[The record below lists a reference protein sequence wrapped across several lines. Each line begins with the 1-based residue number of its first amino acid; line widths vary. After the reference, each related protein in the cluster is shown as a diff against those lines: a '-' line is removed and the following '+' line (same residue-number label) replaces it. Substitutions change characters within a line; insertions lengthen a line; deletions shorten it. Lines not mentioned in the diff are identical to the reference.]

1 MDPLSGVASV
11 IAVIQLTGGILQIC
25 GKYLN
30 NVKNAKQDIQRF
42 QEKVAALSQV
52 LHSLDGLIRGSDGN
66 KLTATQDLVD
76 NIAKCSSALT
86 NLKEKI
92 NPETTQRKMRKW
104 GLRALKWPLAR
115 SEVDSAIMELESY
128 KTTFTLSLQV
138 DQTRFTNSIHKK
150 IDLSR
155 LQIAKQAAFDSY
167 DNQHSECLPGT
178 RIDLLRDIEE
188 WAKSPHGK
196 CIFWLHGMA
205 GTGKSTISQTVAS
218 RLQEQQLL
226 GASFFFRRGEED
238 RGTAKKLFP
247 TLTEQMVIRVPQ
259 MLPRVQKAIDD
270 DPNIS
275 EKVLREQFE
284 KLLLE
289 PLCGIE
295 QREETTRR
303 VIVIDA
309 LDECDSEDDIGII
322 LRLLPQVRKS
332 TSVQLRILLTSRPEL
347 PIRLGFERITDAH
360 QDLVLH
366 EIEKPVIEHDISL
379 YFEDQFLRLKQ
390 RRSFPPDWPGAAATK
405 ILVDRAVPLFIA
417 AATIC
422 RFISDVKWNPQK
434 RLKAIL
440 TDQSTYVSK
449 MDSTYVPVLKQ
460 LLTGQ
465 NETESRKLLEE
476 FKEIVGVIII
486 LVTPLSINSLSHLI
500 DRESDDVKCRLD
512 QLHSV
517 LSVPN
522 NFDTPVRILH
532 LSFRDFLLDHREDE
546 SKFWIDKKYANQRL
560 AERCCQIMQD
570 SLEKNICKLQSEG
583 IQRNEIT
590 NDSIQHYIPPELKY
604 ACRYWA
610 HHLVHFLHWVEAM
623 SLLGLTSVVSAILD
637 ILQTA
642 VSGNNS
648 SLISDF
654 LHDAK
659 RFILKN
665 RQVVDQAPL
674 QVYCAGLIFAPRTGI
689 IRREFKQELPTW
701 ICQLPQVEEGWSA
714 LTQTLEGHSSSVE
727 SVAFSLDGRLLAS
740 GSWDNTVRLWDP
752 ATGALT
758 QTLEGHSN
766 IIRSVAFSPDG
777 RLLASG
783 SWDNTVRLW
792 DPATGAL
799 TQTLEGHSD
808 WVESVA
814 FSPDG
819 RLLASSSGDNT
830 VRLWDPATGALTE
843 TLKGHLSI
851 VRSVAFSPDGRLLA
865 SGSGD
870 KTVRLWDPATGALT
884 QTLEGHSDWVKSVA
898 FSPDGRLLASGSRDN
913 TVRHWDPATGALT
926 QTLEGHSSSVESVA
940 FSPDGRLLAS
950 GSWDNTVRL
959 WDPATGALTQTL
971 EGHSG
976 WVESVAFSP
985 DGRLLASGSGDK
997 TVRLWDP
1004 ATGAPLTQTLKGHS
1018 SIVGS
1023 VAFSPD
1029 GRLLASGSWDNTVR
1043 LWDPATGAPLTQT
1056 LKGHSSV
1063 VGSVAFSPDGRL
1075 LVSSSW
1081 DKTVRLWDPATGAL
1095 TQTLEG
1101 HSEWVGSV
1109 AFSPDG
1115 RLLASGSRDNTVRL
1129 WDPATGAL
1137 TQTLEGH
1144 SDWVESVAFSPDGR
1158 LLASSSRDNTVRLWD
1173 PATGALTQTLKG
1185 HLSIVGSVAFS
1196 PDGRLLASGSGDN
1209 TVRLW
1214 DPATGALTQTLK
1226 GHLSIVRSV
1235 AFSPDGRL
1243 LASGSWD
1250 NTVRLWDPATGAL
1263 TQTLEGHSDSVESVA
1278 FSSMPHQSHAA
1289 PSISIEHS
1297 QWIALNGKRV
1307 LWLPIE
1313 SRPSTFKI
1321 KANVLALGHA
1331 SGQVSFVRFRM

>member
-1 MDPLSGVASV
+1 MDPLSGAASV
-11 IAVIQLTGGILQIC
+11 IAVIQLTGVILQIC

-30 NVKNAKQDIQRF
+30 NVKSAKQDIQRF

-52 LHSLDGLIRGSDGN
+52 LHSLDELIRGSDGN

-86 NLKEKI
+86 NLKERI
-92 NPETTQRKMRKW
+92 NPETTQKQMRKW

-115 SEVDSAIMELESY
+115 SEEIYQFDPC
-128 KTTFTLSLQV
+128 
-138 DQTRFTNSIHKK
+138 
-150 IDLSR
+150 R
-155 LQIAKQAAFDSY
+155 LQTAKQAAFDSY

-178 RIDLLRDIEE
+178 RIDLLREIEE

-196 CIFWLHGMA
+196 CIFWLNGMA

-238 RGTAKKLFP
+238 RGTAKRLFP
-247 TLTEQMVIRVPQ
+247 TLTEQMVNRVPQ

-284 KLLLE
+284 RLLLD

-295 QREETTRR
+295 QQEETTRR

-309 LDECDSEDDIGII
+309 LDECDSEDDIRII
-322 LRLLPQVRKS
+322 LRLLPRVQKS
-332 TSVQLRILLTSRPEL
+332 TSVQLRFLLTSRPEL
-347 PIRLGFERITDAH
+347 PIRLGFEGITDAH

-390 RRSFPPDWPGAAATK
+390 KRSFPPDWPGAAATK

-422 RFISDVKWNPQK
+422 RFIGDVKWNPQK
-434 RLKAIL
+434 RLEAIL

-465 NETESRKLLEE
+465 NETESRELLEE
-476 FKEIVGVIII
+476 FKEIVGMIII
-486 LVTPLSINSLSHLI
+486 LATPLSINSLSHLI
-500 DRESDDVKCRLD
+500 DRDSDDVKCRLD

-517 LSVPN
+517 LGVPN
-522 NFDTPVRILH
+522 NFDSPVRILH

-546 SKFWIDKKYANQRL
+546 SKFWIDEKYANQRL
-560 AERCCQIMQD
+560 AERCP
-570 SLEKNICKLQSEG
+570 LH
-583 IQRNEIT
+583 T
-590 NDSIQHYIPPELKY
+590 PELKY

-610 HHLVHFLHWVEAM
+610 HHLVQCTDLPSMMHNVYRFLQVHFLHWVEAM
-623 SLLGLTSVVSAILD
+623 SLLRLTSAVLGILD
-637 ILQTA
+637 LLQTA
-642 VSGNNS
+642 ISGNDS

-654 LHDAK
+654 VHDAK

-665 RQVVDQAPL
+665 RQIVDLAPL
-674 QVYCAGLIFAPRTGI
+674 QVYCAGLVFAPRTGI
-689 IRREFKQELPTW
+689 IRREFKRSLPTW
-701 ICQLPQVEEGWSA
+701 ICQLPQVEEGWST
-714 LTQTLEGHSSSVE
+714 LTQTLEGHSEAVH
-727 SVAFSLDGRLLAS
+727 SVAFSPDGRLLASGSRDKTLRLWDSATGALTQTLKGHSEAVRSVAFSPDGRLLAS
-740 GSWDNTVRLWDP
+740 GSWDKTVRLWDPATGALTQTLEGHSDAVNSVAFSPDGRLLASSSRDKTVRLWDP

-766 IIRSVAFSPDG
+766 AAGSVAFSPDS

-783 SWDNTVRLW
+783 SWDKTVRLW

-799 TQTLEGHSD
+799 AQTLEGHSE
-808 WVESVA
+808 VV
-814 FSPDG
+814 G
-819 RLLASSSGDNT
+819 
-830 VRLWDPATGALTE
+830 
-843 TLKGHLSI
+843 
-851 VRSVAFSPDGRLLA
+851 SVAFSPDGRLLA

-870 KTVRLWDPATGALT
+870 KTVRLWDPATGVLT
-884 QTLEGHSDWVKSVA
+884 QTLEGHSDAVDSVA
-898 FSPDGRLLASGSRDN
+898 FSPDS
-913 TVRHWDPATGALT
+913 
-926 QTLEGHSSSVESVA
+926 
-940 FSPDGRLLAS
+940 
-950 GSWDNTVRL
+950 
-959 WDPATGALTQTL
+959 
-971 EGHSG
+971 
-976 WVESVAFSP
+976 
-985 DGRLLASGSGDK
+985 
-997 TVRLWDP
+997 
-1004 ATGAPLTQTLKGHS
+1004 
-1018 SIVGS
+1018 
-1023 VAFSPD
+1023 
-1029 GRLLASGSWDNTVR
+1029 
-1043 LWDPATGAPLTQT
+1043 
-1056 LKGHSSV
+1056 
-1063 VGSVAFSPDGRL
+1063 
-1075 LVSSSW
+1075 
-1081 DKTVRLWDPATGAL
+1081 
-1095 TQTLEG
+1095 
-1101 HSEWVGSV
+1101 
-1109 AFSPDG
+1109 

-1144 SDWVESVAFSPDGR
+1144 SDAVNSVAFSPDSR
-1158 LLASSSRDNTVRLWD
+1158 LLASGSRDKTVRLWD
-1173 PATGALTQTLKG
+1173 PATGALTQTLEG
-1185 HLSIVGSVAFS
+1185 HSDAVRSVAFS
-1196 PDGRLLASGSGDN
+1196 PDGRLLASSSWDK

-1214 DPATGALTQTLK
+1214 DPATGTLTQTLE
-1226 GHLSIVRSV
+1226 GHSERVFSV
-1235 AFSPDGRL
+1235 TFSPDGCL

-1263 TQTLEGHSDSVESVA
+1263 TQTLEGHSDAVNSVAFSPDSRLLASGSWDKTVRLWDPATDAPTQTLEGHSEAVRSVVFSPDGRLLASGSWDKTVRLWDPATGALAQTLEGHSEVVGSVAFSPDGRLLASGSKDKTVRLWDPATGALTQTLQGHSDVVDSVAFSPDGRLLVSGSYDKTVRLWDPATGALTQTLEGHSGGVDSVA
-1278 FSSMPHQSHAA
+1278 FSSTTHLSHAT
-1289 PSISIEHS
+1289 PTISIEHR

-1313 SRPSTFKI
+1313 SRPSRFKI
-1321 KANVLALGHA
+1321 NGNVLALGHA
-1331 SGQVSFVRFRM
+1331 SGRVSFIGFSM